1 LGQYALAKNI
11 SVLFF
16 FVPSGISTV
25 LMPRVASLP
34 EKQHKRLLTQSLA
47 LAVLINLGILAA
59 LLLFGSQIV
68 SRFFGAEYLSS
79 PVTVLALSA
88 GMIVFGIHAIIS
100 SVQVGKG
107 FANRETISRF
117 IILLTFALVGW
128 LLIPLY
134 GALGAAISVL
144 AGGISGIAAY
154 GILFFWNRRSS

>member
-1 LGQYALAKNI
+1 
-11 SVLFF
+11 
-16 FVPSGISTV
+16 
-25 LMPRVASLP
+25 
-34 EKQHKRLLTQSLA
+34 
-47 LAVLINLGILAA
+47 
-59 LLLFGSQIV
+59 
-68 SRFFGAEYLSS
+68 
-79 PVTVLALSA
+79 
-88 GMIVFGIHAIIS
+88 MIVFGIHAIIS